1 MRKKWNPQY
10 QKPLTAL
17 KNTFF
22 SFYDLTFSP
31 EIYQTIPS
39 KHTHTEKNCNLHAK
53 QCLFIVSFKKIY
65 WDNYIVFNST
75 NKHQAN

>member
-39 KHTHTEKNCNLHAK
+39 KHTHREKLQSSCKTML
-53 QCLFIVSFKKIY
+53 IVSFKKIY